1 MTLIIL
7 KKDPYGV
14 GLNFYKIMRKQDKK
28 KNMEKVNK
36 LFQERM
42 NSESVYAEEKEVKY
56 TIKPDI
62 FPELTNILK

>member
-1 MTLIIL
+1 
-7 KKDPYGV
+7 
-14 GLNFYKIMRKQDKK
+14 MRKQDKK

-56 TIKPDI
+56 TIRPDI
-62 FPELTNILK
+62 FPDLTRILK